1 MACINPD
8 GTLTPTGRLMLF
20 VLPGPSDPEA
30 MSVDALSQ
38 KSGVPLYRARASIR
52 EFLGAGLV
60 TEEAFLYRRT
70 AAAED
75 VLARA
80 GGPASGRTT

>member
-20 VLPGPSDPEA
+20 VMPGPSDPEP
-30 MSVDALSQ
+30 MSIDALSQ
-38 KSGVPLYRARASIR
+38 KSGVPLYRVRASIR

-60 TEEAFLYRRT
+60 SEESFLYRRT
-70 AAAED
+70 AAAEEA
-75 VLARA
+75 LARA
-80 GGPASGRTT
+80 GGSGPGTRA